1 MREEKNYEQVVKEVH
16 ELAKANGN
24 AMAMLLLNIIN
35 EIYLDK
41 DDAEKTFEDN
51 DASECFV
58 HDEMLHFNEILEDKL
73 KTLEERIKKL
83 EGYRSGIK

>member
-1 MREEKNYEQVVKEVH
+1 MSDKKNYEQVVKEVH

-35 EIYLDK
+35 EIYLDE
-41 DDAEKTFEDN
+41 DNAEKTFEDN
-51 DASECFV
+51 DANECFV
-58 HDEMLHFNEILEDKL
+58 HDEILHLNEILEDKI

-83 EGYRSGIK
+83 EGYES

>member
-1 MREEKNYEQVVKEVH
+1 MSDKKNYEQVVKEVH

-35 EIYLDK
+35 EIYLDE
-41 DDAEKTFEDN
+41 DNAEKTFEDN
-51 DASECFV
+51 DANECFV
-58 HDEMLHFNEILEDKL
+58 HDEILHFNEILEDKI

-83 EGYRSGIK
+83 EGYES